1 MVLVEAYDA
10 GSGNSPRLLN
20 VSARNRVGAGGDILI
35 AGFVIGGTGAK
46 TVLIRAVGP
55 TLSAF
60 GVGDPLKDPKLE
72 VYQGSNLIA
81 ENDDWAPALATAFAK
96 VGAFALPSQSRDAAI
111 TLTLQPNA
119 YTVHVK
125 GLDGGSGEAIIEI
138 YDLDG

>member
-1 MVLVEAYDA
+1 LRPV
-10 GSGNSPRLLN
+10 N
-20 VSARNRVGAGGDILI
+20 
-35 AGFVIGGTGAK
+35 
-46 TVLIRAVGP
+46 P

-60 GVGDPLKDPKLE
+60 GVTDPLNDPKLE

-81 ENDDWAPALATAFAK
+81 ENDDWSPGLATSFAK
-96 VGAFALPSQSRDAAI
+96 VGAFALPSQSRDAAL

-125 GLDGGSGEAIIEI
+125 GLNGGSGEAIIEI